1 MRVLTVRRNSA
12 FLALPV
18 EELTLTAELRQR
30 SMEAARALSTAGAD
44 RSGAA
49 AAAPGRRPPPLLL
62 DVASVSAPIMEPF
75 RALLKDTHNKHVY
88 WDEQLRKR
96 FEEVKSRVCQLVASC
111 QLEEEDEDEEMT

>member
-1 MRVLTVRRNSA
+1 MDASKNKLDASVQLKKLQDEENELVAAVAKLKCIKNK
-12 FLALPV
+12 LKV

-62 DVASVSAPIMEPF
+62 DVASVSG
-75 RALLKDTHNKHVY
+75 
-88 WDEQLRKR
+88 
-96 FEEVKSRVCQLVASC
+96 C